1 MSSTLFALH
10 TQLGYK
16 RHVCLSITLRWLNKN
31 NSDGRILNHEQD
43 YKTYVHDLWMIE
55 ILYETVLV
63 NF

>member
-16 RHVCLSITLRWLNKN
+16 RHVCVSITLRWLNKN

-43 YKTYVHDLWMIE
+43 YKTYV
-55 ILYETVLV
+55 
-63 NF
+63 